1 MIDPFALPSAS
12 ESLSSISDCGHD
24 VALLFRSTFSLL
36 AEDKKASPDWWHWLF
51 NDEAWQAFTG
61 SVDENLGAAKQS
73 SIVALD
79 YKINFFFVVF
89 CAQSATFF
97 VRSERNFATVRDEL
111 RQISTKFR
119 RQLLERSSTSV
130 DVLDRTT
137 VVTLTAPT
145 QLPGLTEDSIT
156 LRRYYLNRVLVLEY
170 DHDGIKYDWFVDL
183 PAGKML
189 ADDSDLSFIYAPPIE
204 SKQSAKKTIRWT
216 LTSPL
221 VIDAPWSAANAF
233 AHPFV
238 YTFAR
243 ARASLGN

>member
-36 AEDKKASPDWWHWLF
+36 AEDKKASPDWWLF

-61 SVDENLGAAKQS
+61 SADETLGAAKQS

-79 YKINFFFVVF
+79 YKINFFFVVL
-89 CAQSATFF
+89 CGDL

-119 RQLLERSSTSV
+119 RQLLERSSTEV

-156 LRRYYLNRVLVLEY
+156 LGRYLNRVLVLKY
-170 DHDGIKYDWFVDL
+170 DHDGIKYEWFVDL

>member
-61 SVDENLGAAKQS
+61 SVDETLGAAKQS

-79 YKINFFFVVF
+79 YKINFFFSVF
-89 CAQSATFF
+89 CAFF

-111 RQISTKFR
+111 RPISTKFR
-119 RQLLERSSTSV
+119 RELLERSVTEV

-137 VVTLTAPT
+137 QSSP
-145 QLPGLTEDSIT
+145 SR
-156 LRRYYLNRVLVLEY
+156 LRRSCLVSPRTRLRL
-170 DHDGIKYDWFVDL
+170 G
-183 PAGKML
+183 A
-189 ADDSDLSFIYAPPIE
+189 
-204 SKQSAKKTIRWT
+204 
-216 LTSPL
+216 TST
-221 VIDAPWSAANAF
+221 ACSC
-233 AHPFV
+233 
-238 YTFAR
+238 
-243 ARASLGN
+243 

>member
-36 AEDKKASPDWWHWLF
+36 AEDKKASPDWWLF

-61 SVDENLGAAKQS
+61 SVDETLGAAKQS

-89 CAQSATFF
+89 CGGL

-119 RQLLERSSTSV
+119 RQLLERSSTEV
-130 DVLDRTT
+130 DVLDRIRQSS
-137 VVTLTAPT
+137 P
-145 QLPGLTEDSIT
+145 SR
-156 LRRYYLNRVLVLEY
+156 LRRSCLVSPRTRLRL
-170 DHDGIKYDWFVDL
+170 GATTSTACSCWSTTTT
-183 PAGKML
+183 ASSTSG
-189 ADDSDLSFIYAPPIE
+189 SS
-204 SKQSAKKTIRWT
+204 
-216 LTSPL
+216 TSPPARCSPTTQIFL
-221 VIDAPWSAANAF
+221 SSVRPRWRASSRPKK
-233 AHPFV
+233 PFV
-238 YTFAR
+238 GPSHR
-243 ARASLGN
+243 PW